1 MVITTHKHMQTETA
15 FNFWA
20 AFHSFFFF
28 FEKLLLILERV
39 HRAHIDVN
47 DKSFAFVCIIE
58 ELLFRKQL
66 FFNKY
71 HKLLN

>member
-47 DKSFAFVCIIE
+47 DKSFALLKNYCSENNFFSINII
-58 ELLFRKQL
+58 
-66 FFNKY
+66 NY
-71 HKLLN
+71 

>member
-20 AFHSFFFF
+20 VF
-28 FEKLLLILERV
+28 ILERV

-66 FFNKY
+66 FSINIINY
-71 HKLLN
+71 